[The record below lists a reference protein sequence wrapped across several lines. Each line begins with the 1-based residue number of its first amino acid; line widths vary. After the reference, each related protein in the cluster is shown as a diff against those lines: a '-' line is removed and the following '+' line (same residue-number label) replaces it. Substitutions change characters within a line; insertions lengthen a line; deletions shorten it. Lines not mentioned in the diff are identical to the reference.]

1 MRGNTGH
8 QNSNRVQ
15 MKASFKCKVIHEAG
29 RKRSRR
35 IGGKKKKRERG
46 WRKEGGRGGRKELG
60 IIAPIDEV
68 TLGGLQR
75 DCEGE

>member
-1 MRGNTGH
+1 MKLAGNG
-8 QNSNRVQ
+8 
-15 MKASFKCKVIHEAG
+15 AEG
-29 RKRSRR
+29 L
-35 IGGKKKKRERG
+35 GKKRGVAG
-46 WRKEGGRGGRKELG
+46 WRKEGGRGGRRELG

>member
-1 MRGNTGH
+1 MGH

-15 MKASFKCKVIHEAG
+15 LKASFKCKVIHEAG

-35 IGGKKKKRERG
+35 IGEKKKREGGR
-46 WRKEGGRGGRKELG
+46 RKDGGRGGRRELG

>member
-1 MRGNTGH
+1 MGH

-15 MKASFKCKVIHEAG
+15 LKASFKCKVIHEAG

-35 IGGKKKKRERG
+35 IGEKKKREGG
-46 WRKEGGRGGRKELG
+46 WRKEGGRGGRGELG

-68 TLGGLQR
+68 TLGGLQC